1 MVRHGSSRAFSSNQS
16 TRARDSGW
24 GVGKEGF
31 APFAAKVQSVG
42 RGGAVSYFFC
52 ETLKFRCP
60 EERLSLMYDVRHD
73 KYDNGN
79 DEYKQ
84 QCARCN
90 NIGGVLS
97 VAM

>member
-1 MVRHGSSRAFSSNQS
+1 M
-16 TRARDSGW
+16 
-24 GVGKEGF
+24 GKEGF

-60 EERLSLMYDVRHD
+60 EERLSLMYDERHD
-73 KYDNGN
+73 KHDNGN

>member
-1 MVRHGSSRAFSSNQS
+1 M
-16 TRARDSGW
+16 

-31 APFAAKVQSVG
+31 APFVAKVQSVG

-73 KYDNGN
+73 KHDNGN